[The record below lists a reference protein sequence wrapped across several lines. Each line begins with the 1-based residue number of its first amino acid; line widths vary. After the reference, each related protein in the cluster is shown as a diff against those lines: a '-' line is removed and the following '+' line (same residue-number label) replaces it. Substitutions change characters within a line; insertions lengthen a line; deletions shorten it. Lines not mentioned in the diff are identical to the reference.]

1 MNLHHITALIAIAD
15 KGSFTRGAKSLHIS
29 QSSLSHAISDL
40 EQELGVTLFLRD
52 RHGAHLTATG
62 QRLLTHARQALAS
75 LDSIRAEADHARG
88 ILSGRVRIGSIPSAT
103 VSFLPKV
110 IAHFGRQHPQ
120 IKVLLLEEPSQSMQQ
135 LAEWLRTDA
144 IDIAIVELPM
154 SDLNVTPLIRDELCA
169 IVSKKSILAKRKQLT
184 VQELSRQS
192 FVMSRY
198 SSERLVQAAYA
209 ERKVSPVVRF
219 EVQDLGTLVNMVR
232 EGLGIS
238 ILPRVVFSDTPP
250 GIVLVPVVPRIRREI
265 GLALKVS
272 EHSSPAVS
280 AFVHSL
286 QELSRAKRFDS
297 KLRPQRIEKS
307 ADPV

>member
-1 MNLHHITALIAIAD
+1 MNVHHLKALLAIAD
-15 KGSFTRGAKSLHIS
+15 KGSFTRGAKSLEMS
-29 QSSLSHAISDL
+29 QSSLSHAIRDL
-40 EQELGVTLFLRD
+40 ERELDVTLFLRD
-52 RHGAHLTATG
+52 RHGAHLTASG
-62 QRLLTHARQALAS
+62 QRVLAHARQAIAS

-88 ILSGRVRIGSIPSAT
+88 ILSGRVRVGSIPSAT

-120 IKVLLLEEPSQSMQQ
+120 IEVLLLEEPSQSMQQ

-154 SDLNVTPLIRDELCA
+154 NGLNVTPLIRDELCA

-184 VQELSRQS
+184 VQELSSQS

-232 EGLGIS
+232 EDLGIS
-238 ILPRVVFSDTPP
+238 IVPRVIFSDTPP
-250 GIVLVPVVPRIRREI
+250 GVVLVPVVPRIRREL
-265 GLALKVS
+265 GVALKKP
-272 EHSSPAVS
+272 EHSPPPYLLS
-280 AFVHSL
+280 
-286 QELSRAKRFDS
+286 SRACGS
-297 KLRPQRIEKS
+297 
-307 ADPV
+307 

>member
-1 MNLHHITALIAIAD
+1 MNLHHLSALLAIAD

-62 QRLLTHARQALAS
+62 HRLLTHARQALAS

-120 IKVLLLEEPSQSMQQ
+120 IQVLLLEEPSQSMQQ

-232 EGLGIS
+232 EDLGIS
-238 ILPRVVFSDTPP
+238 IVPRVVFSDTPP
-250 GIVLVPVVPRIRREI
+250 GVVLVPVVPRIRREI
-265 GLALKVS
+265 GVALKVS
-272 EHSSPAVS
+272 NI
-280 AFVHSL
+280 
-286 QELSRAKRFDS
+286 
-297 KLRPQRIEKS
+297 LRPLSLISSIACKS
-307 ADPV
+307 